1 MRDEREA
8 RARFLLGRLLA
19 DIYHDECAAEL
30 LRDAI
35 HYMPEM
41 AEARVELGFVYCRLE
56 RYEEMLEEFHKAIR
70 LDERAVRAAVRDEP
84 AELEVIR
91 RMLYPERPSRASAG
105 GSRAA
110 AVPGYIRETAALV
123 ELTWENIEA
132 GRDKEAVAAVEA
144 ALRLDGTYQYAAA
157 LLSLAYLLIGEGGGV
172 VEKEGEGS
180 VLWEAEPAL
189 AELLFRERESWPTIS
204 H

>member
-19 DIYHDECAAEL
+19 DIYQDECAAGL

-41 AEARVELGFVYCRLE
+41 TAAHIELGFVYCRLE
-56 RYEEMLEEFHKAIR
+56 RYEEMLEAFHEAIR

-84 AELEVIR
+84 AELEVTR
-91 RMLYPERPSRASAG
+91 RVLYPERAWPLYAVESRL
-105 GSRAA
+105 A
-110 AVPGYIRETAALV
+110 AVPGYVRETAALV
-123 ELTWENIEA
+123 DLARENIEV

-157 LLSLAYLLIGEGGGV
+157 LLSLAYLLIGEKGGV
-172 VEKEGEGS
+172 AEKEGEGS

-189 AELLFRERESWPTIS
+189 AELLFRERESRPTIS